1 VESSLTDISMLMI
14 MQKFAQM
21 TDHQTF
27 LGLSNSALYRVDPRV
42 SGNKLVDSSLYQY
55 AAKTKAGLTTASTTE
70 KGYIAVGAENGDIRL
85 FDRLGIRAK
94 TALPALGDA
103 IISVD
108 VSADGHWIL
117 ATTKNYLLLVDA
129 VQHDGK
135 NEGRLGFEV
144 AFPKDK
150 KPQPR
155 RLALKPQHVAQI
167 QHETKTPIAFTAAK
181 FNTGPNLE
189 ETSIVTSTGP
199 FIVTW
204 SLKGVL
210 KGERDPY
217 KIKRYSEEIKADNF
231 RFGSDKGIIV
241 ALPNEVDMVMKRNL
255 KKPTRESIAQPPPR
269 SSAGGRKSGRGSYLG
284 RNDIVNS
291 PY

>member
-1 VESSLTDISMLMI
+1 
-14 MQKFAQM
+14 M
-21 TDHQTF
+21 TDQQTF
-27 LGLSNSALYRVDPRV
+27 LGLSKNALYRVDPRLAG
-42 SGNKLVDSSLYQY
+42 SKLVDSSLYQY
-55 AAKTKAGLTTASTTE
+55 AAGTKAGLTTASTTE
-70 KGYIAVGAENGDIRL
+70 KGYIAVGAQNGDIRL

-103 IISVD
+103 IVSVD
-108 VSADGHWIL
+108 VSADGRWIL

-129 VQHDGK
+129 MQHDGK

-144 AFPKDK
+144 AFGKDK

-181 FNTGPNLE
+181 FNTGPNVE
-189 ETSIVTSTGP
+189 ETSVVTSTGP
-199 FIVTW
+199 FIITW

-217 KIKRYSEEIKADNF
+217 KIKRYAEDIKADNF
-231 RFGSDKGIIV
+231 RFNSDKGIIV
-241 ALPNEVDMVMKRNL
+241 ALPNEVDMVMKRAL
-255 KKPTRESIAQPPPR
+255 KKPTRESFAAPR
-269 SSAGGRKSGRGSYLG
+269 LSGAGRRSGTRGSYLG